1 MKFVCP
7 VCGYVEEFDGDE
19 LPADYKC
26 PQCGCPGSRC
36 CCRFRHGFRPHAG
49 QHSGRQG

>member
-26 PQCGCPGSRC
+26 PCLLYTSD
-36 CCRFRHGFRPHAG
+36 AADD
-49 QHSGRQG
+49 